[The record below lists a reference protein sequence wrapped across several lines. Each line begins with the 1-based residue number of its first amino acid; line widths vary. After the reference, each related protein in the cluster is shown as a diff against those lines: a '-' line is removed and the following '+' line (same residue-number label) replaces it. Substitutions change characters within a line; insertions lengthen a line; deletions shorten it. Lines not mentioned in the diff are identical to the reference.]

1 MVDDAAFIRDENRN
15 SDSNNCGTRQITK
28 RNIVP
33 ENGNREEYNL
43 LGTIHEPYHLCL
55 RNQNVTLLNA
65 TSRGAKLSLKN
76 NHERRA
82 NFGTKENPNM
92 SVKWKWENAN
102 EKKKTKT
109 KMYRYIDIRIG
120 KGGFRKKRRHYQKAP
135 EDVDWK
141 WETGRA
147 GQRTTFNK

>member
-1 MVDDAAFIRDENRN
+1 MVDEKHVVRGIRARFLVKIKTKGAAFISGEFRN
-15 SDSNNCGTRQITK
+15 SDSNNCGTRQITN
-28 RNIVP
+28 RNMVP
-33 ENGNREEYNL
+33 EYRNREEYNL

-92 SVKWKWENAN
+92 SVK
-102 EKKKTKT
+102 
-109 KMYRYIDIRIG
+109 
-120 KGGFRKKRRHYQKAP
+120 
-135 EDVDWK
+135 
-141 WETGRA
+141 
-147 GQRTTFNK
+147 